1 MGISD
6 MGFNGRGRLLELLDE
21 AVRKELE
28 DLLKSVVQSD
38 MLVRAE
44 HMISGSEPATSLFS

>member
-44 HMISGSEPATSLFS
+44 HIISGREPATSLFS